1 MEKLALELIERNIS
15 ISSVESFTVG
25 SFANSIGS
33 ISGISKVYRGSLV
46 SYQTRIKRDVL
57 HIDQEIIDA
66 YGVVSKEVAGLMAI
80 NGKKMFE
87 SDICISFT
95 GNAGPTPME
104 DKPVGLI
111 YIGIAYKDYIST
123 FAYELSGGRQDI
135 VKQAISIGIEKILEI
150 LKSDLKLNCIDE

>member
-46 SYQTRIKRDVL
+46 SYQTRVKRDVL
-57 HIDQEIIDA
+57 HIDQKIIDT

-80 NGKKMFE
+80 NGKKMFD

-95 GNAGPTPME
+95 GNAGPTSME
-104 DKPVGLI
+104 GKPVGLI
-111 YIGIAYKDYIST
+111 YIGIAYLDVIET
-123 FAYELSGGRQDI
+123 FEYQLLGSRDSI
-135 VKQAISIGIEKILEI
+135 KNQAVLIGIEKILNI
-150 LKSDLKLNCIDE
+150 LKKNQNISTI